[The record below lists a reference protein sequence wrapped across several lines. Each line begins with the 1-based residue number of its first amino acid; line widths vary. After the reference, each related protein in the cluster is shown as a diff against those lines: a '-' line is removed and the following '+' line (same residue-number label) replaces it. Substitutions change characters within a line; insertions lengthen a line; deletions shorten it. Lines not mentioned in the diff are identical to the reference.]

1 MTKDKAKAKAASPD
15 PDPQVDA
22 SPVAPGEAEADDH
35 GQYILFYSFQFIF
48 ICKFCYFKIPILNFN
63 F

>member
-1 MTKDKAKAKAASPD
+1 MTKGKAKAKAASPD

-22 SPVAPGEAEADDH
+22 GHVAPGEAEAHAH
-35 GQYILFYSFQFIF
+35 GQYILFYSFQCLF
-48 ICKFCYFKIPILNFN
+48 ICKFCDFKIPILNFN